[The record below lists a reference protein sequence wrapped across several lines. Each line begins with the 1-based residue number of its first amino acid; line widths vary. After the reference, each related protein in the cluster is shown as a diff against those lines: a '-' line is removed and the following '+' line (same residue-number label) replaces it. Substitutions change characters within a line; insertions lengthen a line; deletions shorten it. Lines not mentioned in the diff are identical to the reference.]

1 MQKYDEGPTPP
12 NPRKP
17 CANFN
22 GPFIL
27 PIFALETTK
36 LIIMDD
42 YLDNGAGDI
51 FLAEVGRRIE
61 IFEKV
66 QAELMLASQKIVKR
80 MAKAISVSLNKSMS
94 SYVDEIL
101 AYRKMNFIDMISIK
115 HQSMAYAE
123 MLFGFEEDLET
134 RIEAQINALSQTEWL
149 VFQFREASKYYEG
162 GRGAVVSSIKKDVF
176 DEFGRILDEHYH
188 TKRMQ
193 HFLERYPWLKH

>member
-1 MQKYDEGPTPP
+1 
-12 NPRKP
+12 
-17 CANFN
+17 
-22 GPFIL
+22 
-27 PIFALETTK
+27 
-36 LIIMDD
+36 MDD

-51 FLAEVGRRIE
+51 FLAEVSRRIE

-123 MLFGFEEDLET
+123 MLFGFEEDLDT
-134 RIEAQINALSQTEWL
+134 RIEGQINALSQTEWL
-149 VFQFREASKYYEG
+149 VFQFRDASKYYEE
-162 GRGAVVSSIKKDVF
+162 GRGAVVSSMKKDVL
-176 DEFGRILDEHYH
+176 DEFGRILDEHYQ